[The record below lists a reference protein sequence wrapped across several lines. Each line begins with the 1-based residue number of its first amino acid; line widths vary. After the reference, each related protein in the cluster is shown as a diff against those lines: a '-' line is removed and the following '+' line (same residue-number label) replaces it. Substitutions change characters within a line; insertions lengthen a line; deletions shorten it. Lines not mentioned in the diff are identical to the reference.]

1 MNRLRCVLLL
11 GLASAAC
18 SGDPD
23 AVGETD
29 ASGEPQGAESGEDSG
44 GSDGG
49 GTDGDDPGGEPSA
62 RCDVSKIG
70 PPLLRRLTQAE
81 FDATVRAVFPPIA
94 GTFEGVS
101 VGADTTSAL
110 GFHNDAG
117 SLLVGEQTAA
127 EILSTAEDVG
137 EAITDPAVFAQ
148 VLPCSGDAPDEG
160 CARTFAQ
167 EYGARLFRRPLSV
180 EEVDRYVGLHGSVSG
195 DSDFATGIKWMLVA
209 MFQSPHVVY
218 RSELGED
225 AGDGTRALTG
235 WELATALAYN
245 YAGQPPSDAL
255 RTLGEQGALADAQ
268 TRVEQARMLLAS
280 DAGREGVHR
289 FFEDW
294 IDYPEVALV
303 ARPDTPEFDAVR
315 GALVRETRRFI
326 EAVILEDEGDVASLL
341 LSDYTSLDPELAT
354 YYGWGSGSAQG
365 EIVPRPEEWGVGL
378 LAQGSVLAANAQIDA
393 SSPTQRGLL
402 VYERLLCQERPPV
415 PADIPAIEE
424 PQPGVSTTRQ
434 RYEESHMANA
444 GCRSCHQFFDPI
456 GFAFE
461 HFGPEGR
468 YRADEGG
475 LLIDASGTI
484 PLGVLEEGAAFD
496 GLTELSETLASLPEV
511 TDCVSGLTAAYVF
524 GGAGGQS
531 CLAED
536 ARTSLGQGEIGMLE
550 FIAQLAAAPHFST
563 RRPSDP

>member
-1 MNRLRCVLLL
+1 MSVRSCMMLLS
-11 GLASAAC
+11 LATAGCYGGSHVA
-18 SGDPD
+18 GDTD
-23 AVGETD
+23 GSGET
-29 ASGEPQGAESGEDSG
+29 GGAESGGESG
-44 GSDGG
+44 TAEGG
-49 GTDGDDPGGEPSA
+49 DTDGDGPQGEPA
-62 RCDVSKIG
+62 DRCDASKIG
-70 PPLLRRLTQAE
+70 PPLLRRLTQTE
-81 FDATVRAVFPPIA
+81 FDATVRVVFPPIA

-110 GFHNDAG
+110 GFRNDAG

-137 EAITDPAVFAQ
+137 DAVTDPAVFAS
-148 VLPCSGDAPDEG
+148 VLPCSNEAPDEG
-160 CARTFAQ
+160 CARTFAE
-167 EYGARLFRRPLSV
+167 EYGARLFRRPLSA
-180 EEVDRYVGLHGSVSG
+180 EEVDRYVELHGSVSS
-195 DSDFATGIKWMLVA
+195 DSDFSTGIKWMLVS

-225 AGDGTRALTG
+225 AGDGTRALRG
-235 WELATALAYN
+235 WELATALAYD

-255 RTLGEQGALADAQ
+255 RASGEQGALADPQA
-268 TRVEQARMLLAS
+268 RVEQARMLLAS

-294 IDYPEVALV
+294 IDYPEVALKT
-303 ARPDTPEFDAVR
+303 RPDTPEFDGVR
-315 GALVRETRRFI
+315 GALVQETRRFI
-326 EAVILEDEGDVASLL
+326 ETVILEDEGDVASLL
-341 LSDYTSLDPELAT
+341 LADYTSLDPELAA
-354 YYGWGSGSAQG
+354 YYGWGSGSAEG
-365 EIVPRPEEWGVGL
+365 EIVPRPEDWGVGL
-378 LAQGSVLAANAQIDA
+378 LAQGSILAANAQIDA

-402 VYERLLCQERPPV
+402 VYERLLCNERPPV
-415 PADIPAIEE
+415 PEDIPAIEA

-444 GCRSCHQFFDPI
+444 GCRSCHAFFDPI

-468 YRADEGG
+468 YRPDEGG
-475 LLIDASGTI
+475 LLIDASGNI
-484 PLGVLEEGAAFD
+484 PLGVLEEEVAFE
-496 GLTELSETLASLPEV
+496 GLTDLGETLASLPEV

-536 ARTSLGQGEIGMLE
+536 ARTSLAEGEIGMVE

-563 RRPSDP
+563 RRP

>member
-1 MNRLRCVLLL
+1 MKMWRCMMLLS
-11 GLASAAC
+11 LASTGCYGGTQMA
-18 SGDPD
+18 GDTD
-23 AVGETD
+23 GSGETD
-29 ASGEPQGAESGEDSG
+29 GAESGAESAGAEG
-44 GSDGG
+44 GDTDDDG
-49 GTDGDDPGGEPSA
+49 PGGEPSA
-62 RCDVSKIG
+62 RCENSKIG

-81 FDATVRAVFPPIA
+81 FDATVRGVFPPIA
-94 GTFEGVS
+94 STFEGVS

-110 GFHNDAG
+110 GFRNDAG

-137 EAITDPAVFAQ
+137 DAITDVSVFAQ
-148 VLPCSGDAPDEG
+148 VLPCSSETPDEG

-167 EYGARLFRRPLSV
+167 EYGARLFRRPLSD
-180 EEVDRYVGLHGSVSG
+180 EELDRYVGLHASVSG
-195 DSDFATGIKWMLVA
+195 DSDFATGIKWMLVS

-245 YAGQPPSDAL
+245 YAGGPPSDAL
-255 RTLGEQGALADAQ
+255 RTLGEQGGLADPQA
-268 TRVEQARMLLAS
+268 RVEQARMLLAS

-294 IDYPEVALV
+294 IDYPEVALKT
-303 ARPDTPEFDAVR
+303 RPDTPEFDAVR
-315 GALVRETRRFI
+315 GALVQETRRFI
-326 EAVILEDEGDVASLL
+326 ETVILEDEGDVASLL
-341 LSDYTSLDPELAT
+341 LADYTSLDPELAA
-354 YYGWGSGSAQG
+354 YYGWGSGSAGG
-365 EIVPRPEEWGVGL
+365 EIVPRPEDWGVGL
-378 LAQGSVLAANAQIDA
+378 LAQGSILAANAQIDA

-444 GCRSCHQFFDPI
+444 GCRSCHAFFDPI

-475 LLIDASGTI
+475 LLIDASGNI
-484 PLGVLEEGAAFD
+484 PLGVLEEEVAFD
-496 GLTELSETLASLPEV
+496 GLTDLGETLASLPEV

-536 ARTSLGQGEIGMLE
+536 ARTSLAQGEIGMVE

-563 RRPSDP
+563 RE